1 MTTNTILVLGLAVA
15 LAFGLVLFTKSGSTA
30 GPQARELVAA
40 GASLLDVRTPA
51 EFADAHLPGALNIP
65 VQDLQRRM
73 RELEAKERPI
83 VVYCRSGN
91 RSAQAS
97 QLLKGA
103 GYTAVHDLGA
113 MSNW

>member
-1 MTTNTILVLGLAVA
+1 MTTNTILALGAAVA
-15 LAFGLVLFTKSGSTA
+15 LVLGLVLFTKGGSTVR
-30 GPQARELVAA
+30 PQARQLVAA
-40 GASLLDVRTPA
+40 GATLLDVRTPA
-51 EFADAHLPGALNIP
+51 EFADGHLPGAVNIP

-73 RELEAKERPI
+73 GELTSKEQPI

-97 QLLKGA
+97 QLLKGK

>member
-1 MTTNTILVLGLAVA
+1 MTTKMILILGLAAA
-15 LAFGLVLFTKSGSTA
+15 LALGLVLFTKGRSTA
-30 GPQARELVAA
+30 GPQARKLVTA

-51 EFADAHLPGALNIP
+51 EFADGHLPGAINIP
-65 VQDLQRRM
+65 VQDLERRIG
-73 RELEAKERPI
+73 ELESKERPI

-91 RSAQAS
+91 RSAQAT